1 MSGMTWLWVL
11 RVRLISACPSIS
23 CTTLGCT
30 PRESSSVAQ
39 VVEPDVREPRPLE
52 ERLEAAAVY
61 VGRIK
66 GCAFL
71 RGEHEVLV
79 LVETARLELLFALT
93 RPVALKCIYGR
104 WGKAYNPPL
113 AALGG

>member
-1 MSGMTWLWVL
+1 
-11 RVRLISACPSIS
+11 
-23 CTTLGCT
+23 
-30 PRESSSVAQ
+30 VAQ
-39 VVEPDVREPRPLE
+39 VVGPDVREPRPLE

-71 RGEHEVLV
+71 RGEHEALV
-79 LVETARLELLFALT
+79 LVETARLELLFGLT

-104 WGKAYNPPL
+104 WG
-113 AALGG
+113 